1 MGRAILIKSVA
12 QTTPMYAMA
21 TFEIPKNLCES
32 MDALIRRF
40 WWSPKKKAS
49 HYFAPIA
56 RSSLCWTKKGGLGFR
71 RFWDFNMAM
80 LSKFAWCVLIEKDS
94 QCVKT
99 LTSKYKVRNNWLT
112 SSPLANA
119 SWSWRSLEKA
129 KKRFCW
135 KELVSLL
142 EMGDLF

>member
-1 MGRAILIKSVA
+1 MLFQPLRSLKICVRAWTLLFVVFGGVQRRRRPTILLPL
-12 QTTPMYAMA
+12 Q
-21 TFEIPKNLCES
+21 
-32 MDALIRRF
+32 
-40 WWSPKKKAS
+40 
-49 HYFAPIA
+49 

-99 LTSKYKVRNNWLT
+99 LTSNSKYKVRNNWLT